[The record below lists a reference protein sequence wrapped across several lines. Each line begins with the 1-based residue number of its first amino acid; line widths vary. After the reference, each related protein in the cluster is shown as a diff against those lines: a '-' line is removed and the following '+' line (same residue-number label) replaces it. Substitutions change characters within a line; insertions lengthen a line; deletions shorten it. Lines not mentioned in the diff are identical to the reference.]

1 MSEEVWQV
9 WVGRSSACASAC
21 GCVCLCVW
29 VCVNACLGD
38 HGCFS
43 GGISACPSNPA
54 FPHHLG
60 LETWVHAHPWSSRLC
75 CSPSVTHSHPPKLVW
90 APQS

>member
-29 VCVNACLGD
+29 VCVNACLGVD
-38 HGCFS
+38 YMG
-43 GGISACPSNPA
+43 P
-54 FPHHLG
+54 
-60 LETWVHAHPWSSRLC
+60 WVFLRCYLSLSIKP
-75 CSPSVTHSHPPKLVW
+75 
-90 APQS
+90 

>member
-29 VCVNACLGD
+29 VCVNACLGVD
-38 HGCFS
+38 CMG
-43 GGISACPSNPA
+43 P
-54 FPHHLG
+54 
-60 LETWVHAHPWSSRLC
+60 WVFLRCYLSLSIKPCLSPSSRLRDLGAR
-75 CSPSVTHSHPPKLVW
+75 PPLVL
-90 APQS
+90 